1 MYMIISSV
9 FVLLGLGLLASTVL
23 AVASRVLYVK
33 EDPRIAMVETELPG
47 ANCGGCGYPG
57 CSGAAAAVVAGIAP
71 VTLCVAGGNEVAENV
86 ARVMGQSIEYK
97 EPEVAM
103 LRCIGGDR
111 AHPLYS
117 YEGMN
122 DCRAQHMF
130 YGGNKIC
137 GRGCL
142 GLGSCVKA
150 CPFDALHMGPEH
162 LPVVDPEKCRACGK
176 CAEVC
181 PVGIISI
188 INVTHRILYHTR
200 SADCLA
206 PCRQKCPAEVNVP
219 LFIRQL
225 KEGNPH
231 GALMTLKEHNP
242 LPMSVG
248 RVCPH
253 PCENICRRNIVD
265 EGVAINT
272 LERYLGD
279 REMRLGTRMV
289 IPCAPDTGRQIAIIG
304 GGPAGLSCAYFLRRA
319 GHSPM
324 IFDAMPKLGGMLQ
337 YGIPAYRLPRNVVDW
352 EIQGILDLGVTV
364 RNNVRFGRDIYL
376 NTLKVLGYESVV
388 LATGAW
394 SNPALGVPGEEADG
408 VVHSIEFLTGMGSRF
423 TDLKGRRVV
432 VVGGTNTAMDSARSA
447 VRLGARS
454 VTVLFSRVRR
464 DMTANKNGVDRAL
477 ECGVQILFLAETRS
491 MVSGGDGRISHVE
504 YVRYELEGEGK
515 KAKPVLIADS
525 ETRIEA
531 DMVIV
536 ALERYPDLETV
547 CAPGSGCEELEISK
561 KTGTV
566 AANEDTLLT
575 NLPDVYVCGE
585 AHTGRSWVIDAV
597 EGGRKVARSIHFKL
611 TTGEIPVPDNLQK
624 KVIIE
629 SILKNMKVKH
639 DIPRVR
645 VQETPVEERRHSFS
659 EEVKGPI
666 SDKEALR
673 ESSRCLH
680 CGITCYDYEVRDD
693 NAEQDNE

>member
-1 MYMIISSV
+1 MILSSGL
-9 FVLLGLGLLASTVL
+9 VLFGLGLLAATVL
-23 AVASRVLYVK
+23 AVASKVLYVK
-33 EDPRIAMVETELPG
+33 EDPRVAQVEAALPG

-57 CSGAAAAVVAGIAP
+57 CSGAAAAVVAGKAP

-86 ARVMGQSIEYK
+86 AKVMGKSIEYK

-103 LRCIGGDR
+103 LRCIGGAR
-111 AHPLYS
+111 AHPLYH
-117 YEGMN
+117 YEGVN
-122 DCRAQHMF
+122 DCRAQYLF

-142 GLGSCVKA
+142 GLGSCVRA
-150 CPFDALHMGPEH
+150 CPFDALHMGPER
-162 LPVVDPEKCRACGK
+162 LPVVDPKKCRACGK

-188 INVTHRILYHTR
+188 VNLTQKLLYHTR
-200 SADCLA
+200 QGDCLA
-206 PCRQKCPAEVNVP
+206 PCRQKCPAQVNVS

-225 KEGNPH
+225 KEGDPQA
-231 GALMTLKEHNP
+231 ALATLKEHNP

-279 REMRLGTRMV
+279 REMRSGTRGV

-337 YGIPAYRLPRNVVDW
+337 YGIPAYRLPRKVVDW
-352 EIQGILDLGVTV
+352 EIQGILDLGVGV

-394 SNPALGVPGEEADG
+394 INPPLGVPGEEAEG
-408 VVHSIEFLTGMGSRF
+408 VVHSIEFLTGVGSRF
-423 TDLKGRRVV
+423 TDLAGRRVV

-454 VTVLFSRVRR
+454 VTVLFSHVRS
-464 DMTANKNGVDRAL
+464 DMSANKNDIDRAL
-477 ECGVQILFLAETRS
+477 ECGVQILFLAGTRS
-491 MVSGGDGRISHVE
+491 MISDGDGRITHVE

-515 KAKPVLIADS
+515 KARPVLIPDS

-536 ALERYPDLETV
+536 ALERSPDLKTL
-547 CAPGSGCEELEISK
+547 CSPGSGCEELEISR

-585 AHTGRSWVIDAV
+585 LHSGRSWVIDAV

-639 DIPRVR
+639 EIPRVR
-645 VQETPVEERRHSFS
+645 VPEVPVEERRHSFV
-659 EEVKGPI
+659 EEVKESI
-666 SDKEALR
+666 SDREALR
-673 ESSRCLH
+673 EASRCLH
-680 CGITCYDYEVRDD
+680 CGITCYDYEAKEDT
-693 NAEQDNE
+693 AEQVNA